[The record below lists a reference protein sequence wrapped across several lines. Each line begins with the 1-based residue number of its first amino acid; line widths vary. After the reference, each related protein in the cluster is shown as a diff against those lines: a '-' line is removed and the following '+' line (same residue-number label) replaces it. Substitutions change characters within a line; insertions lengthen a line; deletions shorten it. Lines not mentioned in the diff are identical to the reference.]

1 MHDLFS
7 NINSEDFVSIE
18 MRDADIQHYPNLF
31 SSQEADDLF
40 HALKNEIEW
49 KQEQIKFYGQ
59 IHDLPRLTAWY
70 GDSNK
75 AYKYSGI
82 EVISSPWTPALI
94 QIKNKVES
102 VSSVQFNS
110 VLLNLYR
117 SGADGVSWHSDD
129 EPELGVNPV
138 IGSVSLGESRSFQLK
153 HKVNT
158 DLKQKII
165 LEHGSYLLMQG
176 KTQHHWIHQIPK
188 SKKKMS
194 ERINLTFRVIY

>member
-176 KTQHHWIHQIPK
+176 KTQHHWIHQIL
-188 SKKKMS
+188 SL
-194 ERINLTFRVIY
+194 IHI